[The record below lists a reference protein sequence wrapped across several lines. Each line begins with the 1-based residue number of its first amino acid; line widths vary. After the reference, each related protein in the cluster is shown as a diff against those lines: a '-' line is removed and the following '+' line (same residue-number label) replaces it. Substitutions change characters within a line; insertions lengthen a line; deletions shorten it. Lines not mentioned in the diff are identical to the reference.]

1 MSRLLMCTILALFLT
16 ACSGGEAPK
25 TGTEPGKP
33 ETKTEAPK
41 TEKKTDAVHPWAKF
55 NVGSS
60 SKMKTSVTTT
70 VAGKPMSTSTTMKQ
84 TLLEKTADK
93 AIVEIETSVM
103 GTSTKTKTEIPL
115 ATTGNPALANVTN
128 PANLKEGSEDVTV
141 GGKTLKCK
149 WVEFES
155 SQNGSTVSS
164 KVWTSEDVPGMMV
177 KSVTKVTGNVPT
189 ETTTELVEFEAK

>member
-1 MSRLLMCTILALFLT
+1 MSRLLICTILALFLT
-16 ACSGGEAPK
+16 ACSGGEAPP

-41 TEKKTDAVHPWAKF
+41 TEKKADAVHPWAKF
-55 NVGSS
+55 NVGSN
-60 SKMKTSVTTT
+60 SKLKTSVTTT

-115 ATTGNPALANVTN
+115 ATTGNPALGNVTN

-164 KVWTSEDVPGMMV
+164 KVWTSEDVPGMVV
-177 KSVTKVTGNVPT
+177 KSVTKVTGSVAT
-189 ETTTELVEFEAK
+189 DTTTELVEFEVK